1 MRQKRQTHLS
11 DSETSHGFD
20 VLDGSMKAMSDI
32 RRFVTVLALLSEAK
46 SCFVVGMTRRTYRL
60 PFTIDQ
66 ALERHA
72 KAQGVSASVVV
83 RDALSAY
90 LLMEGAAQ
98 RSSLDFEDLKQGQ
111 QACLALLNQVWE
123 QIRNEQ
129 KYVAHPNHDRV
140 QARFANLME
149 ETHGRRNNHS
159 D

>member
-1 MRQKRQTHLS
+1 
-11 DSETSHGFD
+11 
-20 VLDGSMKAMSDI
+20 MKAVSDI
-32 RRFVTVLALLSEAK
+32 RRFVTFLGLLSAAK

-60 PFTIDQ
+60 PFAIDQ

-72 KAQGVSASVVV
+72 KAQGVTSSVVV

-98 RSSLDFEDLKQGQ
+98 RTSFDIEHLKQGQ
-111 QACLALLNQVWE
+111 QACLTLLERMWE
-123 QIRNEQ
+123 QMREGRKDIVHLKQ
-129 KYVAHPNHDRV
+129 DRV

-149 ETHGRRNNHS
+149 ETHGRRNDQS

>member
-11 DSETSHGFD
+11 DGETTHGFD
-20 VLDGSMKAMSDI
+20 ALDGSMKAMSDI
-32 RRFVTVLALLSEAK
+32 RRFITFLALLSADE

-60 PFTIDQ
+60 PFAIDQ

-98 RSSLDFEDLKQGQ
+98 RASFDIEGLRQRQ
-111 QACLALLNQVWE
+111 QACLTLLERMWE
-123 QIRNEQ
+123 QMRDGR
-129 KYVAHPNHDRV
+129 KDVAHPNRDRV

-149 ETHGRRNNHS
+149 ETHGRRNDQS